1 MAGNVENWLTMKI
14 PASAFPQILKMVT
27 QSLPYEVP
35 FEPVTSE
42 AKAVVSIASEFIRM
56 DENLSDIKG
65 FVYHL
70 ALNID
75 QNTVKQ
81 ISTRAFLHRFV
92 DILEAYSKDYL
103 NEIK

>member
-1 MAGNVENWLTMKI
+1 MNI
-14 PASAFPQILKMVT
+14 PAGAFPQLLKMVT

-35 FEPVTSE
+35 FEPVTPE
-42 AKAVVSIASEFIRM
+42 AKAVVSIALEFIKM
-56 DENLSDIKG
+56 DENLSDING
-65 FVYHL
+65 FAYHL

-92 DILEAYSKDYL
+92 DILKAYSEDYL
-103 NEIK
+103 DEIE